1 MRSACAALNES
12 IRRSLGLRSSLDAHS
27 IEPAHGARASSS
39 SLWGVFSASI
49 IFSISHW
56 FVCEMVLLGLIFG
69 FVCWF
74 AAIAIQLLAGSPL
87 TASLDPGWVLC
98 PLQVSISSSL
108 LSVSGSP
115 HMDSMIALHHIPPP
129 FPGVSN
135 SNSFPGSRFLLFC
148 TCFPR

>member
-74 AAIAIQLLAGSPL
+74 AAIAIQLLAGSLL
-87 TASLDPGWVLC
+87 TALEIQAACEHFRFAPLC
-98 PLQVSISSSL
+98 ISCA
-108 LSVSGSP
+108 
-115 HMDSMIALHHIPPP
+115 HMDPMVALHHIPPP